1 MAEYPISAFLTC
13 RKAKTSERIDNT
25 IETNTTNEKIYSTN
39 VQVGLTAQGRGVTI
53 EKIALER
60 GK

>member
-1 MAEYPISAFLTC
+1 MAEYSISAFLTC

-39 VQVGLTAQGRGVTI
+39 VQVGLTAQDRGGI
-53 EKIALER
+53 IML
-60 GK
+60 

>member
-39 VQVGLTAQGRGVTI
+39 VQVGLTAQGRGGI
-53 EKIALER
+53 IML
-60 GK
+60 